1 MSLLND
7 HAMAWRTLACML
19 VSCAMVSAAH
29 AADQSLAGTAL
40 GLEEAASLAVSA
52 QPKLDSIDAQIRATR
67 ASSIAARQLP
77 DPQLK
82 FGLSDWPI
90 NTRDALSF
98 TRDSD
103 TQIQV
108 GISQEFPRAEKRR
121 LRGELLE
128 RESERL
134 RAEEHL
140 ASRSLRRDAALAWLE
155 VWRYERTR
163 SLVRASLREAEA
175 QQQAAEI
182 ALRTGT
188 ATQAEYLGARQ
199 EVSRLED
206 AEQAAAQDTAR
217 ARTALARWIRDAAFR
232 AIPSETPSV
241 PALPSLETVLA
252 RVRSHPHLAG
262 ADASVAVA
270 TTNAELAQA
279 AHRPDWRVELS
290 YGDRPAYSDMVSLQV
305 GIDLPIFPGD
315 RQDQSTL
322 AALSQRESAESS
334 REDAGRQLVA
344 EVRTSYQ
351 DEKYLLQRLA
361 SYDSKLIPEGQARVA
376 AALAG
381 LRAGRSQFRD
391 VLDARR
397 AALESQMTRLGIE
410 ADLLKA
416 SIELVYFGAYNPL
429 PNEEANANE

>member
-1 MSLLND
+1 MSLLSD

-19 VSCAMVSAAH
+19 VACAMVSAAH
-29 AADQSLAGTAL
+29 AADQSLTGTAL
-40 GLEEAASLAVSA
+40 GLEEAASLAVSE

-82 FGLSDWPI
+82 FGVSDWPV
-90 NTRDALSF
+90 NTRDAMSF

-103 TQIQV
+103 TQIQI

-140 ASRSLRRDAALAWLE
+140 ANRSLRRDAALAWLD

-163 SLVRASLREAEA
+163 SLVRASLREAET

-188 ATQAEYLGARQ
+188 ATQADYLSTRQ
-199 EVSRLED
+199 DVSRLED
-206 AEQAAAQDTAR
+206 AEQAAEQDAAR

-232 AIPSETPSV
+232 AIPSETPTV
-241 PALPSLETVLA
+241 PALPSLEIVLT

-334 REDAGRQLVA
+334 REDASRQLVA

-429 PNEEANANE
+429 PNEEANAQ